1 MSLVMLDAATIR
13 RVALVSDTDRRS
25 VRAFAEGKHVRGR
38 AGLRIRIA
46 LQALGFDPNLCAMG
60 VAQNGSA
67 PISQMEAPGPAHNGS
82 YTSQASTQVG

>member
-38 AGLRIRIA
+38 AGLRIRTA
-46 LQALGFDPNLCAMG
+46 LQALGFDPNLCAME
-60 VAQNGSA
+60 AAKSSAAHGS
-67 PISQMEAPGPAHNGS
+67 
-82 YTSQASTQVG
+82 QVEPTDA